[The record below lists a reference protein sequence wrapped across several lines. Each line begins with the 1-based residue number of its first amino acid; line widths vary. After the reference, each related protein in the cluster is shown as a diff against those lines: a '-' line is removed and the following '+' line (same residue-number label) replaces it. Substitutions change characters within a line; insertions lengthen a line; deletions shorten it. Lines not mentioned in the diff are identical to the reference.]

1 MFKKTSIRVLG
12 LAAVALAGAA
22 MVGLANKP
30 ESAKPQDVAKIG
42 EKAPNFTLKDLDGT
56 ERTLADYTAEGN
68 VVVLE
73 WFNPTCPFVKKHY
86 AGERQTMNETIKG
99 FEGEKVVW
107 LRVNSG
113 GPKSRT
119 TGVELNKKMAEEWH
133 MTTPILLDEEGEVGH
148 MYGAKRTPELYVIDA
163 EGVLRYHGA
172 MDSDNRAT
180 KIGDEI
186 YVKTAVQ
193 QVLAGETVTTAET
206 QPYGCAIKY
215 AN

>member
-1 MFKKTSIRVLG
+1 MLKKASIRALG
-12 LAAVALAGAA
+12 VAAVLTAGAA
-22 MVGLANKP
+22 MIGLANKP
-30 ESAKPQDVAKIG
+30 QDAAKVG
-42 EKAPNFTLKDLDGT
+42 EKAPEFTLVDLDGK
-56 ERTLADYTAEGN
+56 EHTLASYTAEGN

-86 AGERQTMNETIKG
+86 DGERQTMNETIKE
-99 FEGEKVVW
+99 FKGEKVVW

-113 GPKSRT
+113 SERSRT
-119 TGVELNKKMAEEWH
+119 SGVEMNKEYAGKWKIE
-133 MTTPILLDEEGEVGH
+133 TPILLDAEGTVGKA
-148 MYGAKRTPELYVIDA
+148 YGAKRTPEMYVIDA

-172 MDSDNRAT
+172 IDSDNRAT

-186 YVKTAVQ
+186 YVQSALR

-215 AN
+215 AE